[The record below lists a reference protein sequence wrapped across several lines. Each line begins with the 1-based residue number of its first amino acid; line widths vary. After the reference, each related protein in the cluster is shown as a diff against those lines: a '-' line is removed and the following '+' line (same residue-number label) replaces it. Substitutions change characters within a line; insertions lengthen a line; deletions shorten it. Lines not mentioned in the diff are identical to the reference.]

1 MEDQYVVYQYV
12 VYNNKTMIVVG
23 RLTFFLT
30 FNRCYNL
37 RKYLRYF
44 YFIKNKELLI

>member
-30 FNRCYNL
+30 FNICEETA
-37 RKYLRYF
+37 KIF
-44 YFIKNKELLI
+44 FIFLKTKNY